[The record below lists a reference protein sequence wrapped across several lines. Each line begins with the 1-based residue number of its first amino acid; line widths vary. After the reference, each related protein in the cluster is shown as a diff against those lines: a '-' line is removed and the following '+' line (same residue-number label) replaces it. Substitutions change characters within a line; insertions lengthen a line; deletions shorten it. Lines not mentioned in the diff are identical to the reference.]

1 MKDTKI
7 QQARVVRPVTW
18 YGPENE
24 SIEDDDI
31 HEAEQVSP
39 LENCSL
45 NKLLKTL
52 TISLSVSARA
62 N

>member
-39 LENCSL
+39 LENCL
-45 NKLLKTL
+45 NKLLNL
-52 TISLSVSARA
+52 DDLS
-62 N
+62 